1 MIKRVKCCFP
11 EPSTRGHQILS
22 TSLKALAHNSP
33 HNHIPRNELDKVI
46 IEGNASP
53 SIKGGRVGVT
63 VEIAGDNL
71 EKGQD

>member
-1 MIKRVKCCFP
+1 VDHEVHHLVAVAKFVV
-11 EPSTRGHQILS
+11 
-22 TSLKALAHNSP
+22 
-33 HNHIPRNELDKVI
+33 IPGNELDKVI